1 MPGKNLSV
9 ISICGSLR
17 SGSYNGIVQRA
28 LPALAPEGLVV
39 RPAPSFSELP
49 LYNADVQTASGF
61 PGPVNA
67 LADAIRA
74 ADGVIIVTP
83 EYNFS
88 IPGGLKNALDW
99 VSRLPNQPFAGK
111 PIALQSASP
120 GPLGGGRVQYDLR
133 RAMVFL
139 DAFVLNKPEIFIGS
153 CASKLDDKTGEI
165 KDEATRNFI
174 KQQLTAFAA
183 FIERVAVKA

>member
-1 MPGKNLSV
+1 MPGKSLNV
-9 ISICGSLR
+9 ITLCGSLR
-17 SGSYNGIVQRA
+17 KGSYNAMVQRA
-28 LPALAPEGLVV
+28 LPSLAPEDMTITE
-39 RPAPSFSELP
+39 APPFAAFP
-49 LYNADVQTASGF
+49 LYNADVQNSTGF
-61 PGPVNA
+61 PAPVNT

-74 ADGVIIVTP
+74 ADGVVIVTP

-99 VSRLPNQPFAGK
+99 VSRLPGQPFAGK
-111 PIALQSASP
+111 PVALQSASP

-153 CASKLDDKTGEI
+153 CAGKLDEKTGEI
-165 KDEATRNFI
+165 KDETTRNFI
-174 KQQLTAFAA
+174 KQQLTAFAT